1 MLADVVV
8 VGVGVVVV
16 VAVWFKNCG
25 RTCLKSSI
33 GASGARAPRARG
45 PQMMQ

>member
-8 VGVGVVVV
+8 VGVVVVVV